1 MESDTIPLVSRLDK
15 QNGGR
20 IKGHSNG
27 KNSHPGSNGTNGT
40 NGTHYGAANGKG
52 DGKYYE
58 FPPVLLSWE
67 DVVVKGAAKTEKKSW
82 LGKRKTKGDPELGKR
97 VMMETKEILRN
108 VTGIAE
114 PGTLTA
120 IMGASGAG
128 KTTLLNTLNLRS
140 REGLEVSG
148 SILVNGRPIGHQ
160 MARLSAYVQQDD
172 LFLSNL
178 TVKEH
183 LTFQAWVRMDRE
195 IPMKSRLHR
204 VDEVIRA
211 LGLSKCS
218 DTVIG
223 NPDRGIKGTS
233 GGERKRLSFAS
244 EVLTNPSLMFCDE
257 PTSGLDSYMAQNVV
271 ETLRGLASEGRTILS
286 TIHQPS
292 SEVFAMFDRILLIAE
307 GRTAFIGTTKE
318 AIDFFS
324 NLGYVCPKNYNP
336 ADFFI
341 QTLAI
346 VPGEEDHCKEKVEA
360 ITEAYDVSEN
370 SKKIR
375 VKIPPTM
382 SHALQ
387 ALDDEGENS
396 PYKASWWQQ
405 FRACSWRAFQNNRR
419 EPLMTTVR
427 FTQTVVIALI
437 LGLVFLRQH
446 IDQAGIQNINGC
458 LFIIITNSAFSNTF
472 AAVQIFPLE
481 MALIKREH
489 FNGMYRVDA
498 VFISKVLVELPFQYI
513 FLPIIFMTLPYWMVG
528 MYPYLSNYVVA
539 CCISILVT
547 NSAVSFGYLL
557 SSLSGTVSIAL
568 AITPPLLLPFMLFGG
583 LFINL
588 ADIPVYIRWVSR
600 LSWFS
605 YSYEAFLINQW
616 GDIDHIA
623 CPVNSTIPCISN
635 GNQVLES
642 SSFSKNDFAIDF
654 IGLFALIIGYRLV
667 AYIVLLIR
675 CRRKK

>member
-1 MESDTIPLVSRLDK
+1 MEPDNIPLVSNFEK
-15 QNGGR
+15 QQNRSKINGRHG
-20 IKGHSNG
+20 
-27 KNSHPGSNGTNGT
+27 NGTNG
-40 NGTHYGAANGKG
+40 YGAANGKG
-52 DGKYYE
+52 DKYYE

-67 DVVVKGAAKTEKKSW
+67 DVVVKGAAKAEKQGW
-82 LGKRKTKGDPELGKR
+82 LGKRKKKGDPEVGKT
-97 VMMETKEILRN
+97 VMETKEILRR

-183 LTFQAWVRMDRE
+183 LLFQARVRMDRE
-195 IPMKSRLHR
+195 IPMTSRVYR

-218 DTVIG
+218 ETVIG
-223 NPDRGIKGTS
+223 NPDRGIKGIS

-257 PTSGLDSYMAQNVV
+257 PTSGLDSFMAQNVV
-271 ETLRGLASEGRTILS
+271 ETLRDLASEGRTILS

-318 AIDFFS
+318 ALHFFS
-324 NLGYVCPKNYNP
+324 ELGYVCPKNYNP

-346 VPGEEDHCKEKVEA
+346 VPGEENECKLKVEA
-360 ITEAYDVSEN
+360 ITDAYNVSEK
-370 SKKIR
+370 SRKIR
-375 VKIPPTM
+375 AKIPPTM
-382 SHALQ
+382 TNELQ
-387 ALDDEGENS
+387 ALDDEVEKS
-396 PYKASWWQQ
+396 PYKATWWQQ
-405 FRACSWRAFQNNRR
+405 FQACMWRAYQNNKR

-427 FTQTVVIALI
+427 FTQTVIIALI
-437 LGLVFLRQH
+437 LGLVFLKQH
-446 IDQAGIQNINGC
+446 INQEGIQNINGC
-458 LFIIITNSAFSNTF
+458 IFILITNAAFSNTF

-498 VFISKVLVELPFQYI
+498 VFLSKVLVELPFQYL
-513 FLPIIFMTLPYWMVG
+513 FLPVIFITIPYWLVG
-528 MYPYLSNYVVA
+528 MYPHLSNFVIA
-539 CCISILVT
+539 CVISILVT

-557 SSLSGTVSIAL
+557 SAMSGTVAIAL

-588 ADIPVYIRWVSR
+588 ADIPPYIRWLSR

-605 YSYEAFLINQW
+605 YSFEAFLINQW
-616 GDIDHIA
+616 EDIDHIA
-623 CPVNSTIPCISN
+623 CPLNETLPCISN
-635 GNQVLES
+635 GDLVLES
-642 SSFSKNDFAIDF
+642 YSFSKNDLATDF
-654 IGLFALIIGYRLV
+654 IGLFGLIIGYRL
-667 AYIVLLIR
+667 ASYIILLFR

>member
-1 MESDTIPLVSRLDK
+1 MPSSDVIPLLSNNEIVSNNEK
-15 QNGGR
+15 PTNGNIIG
-20 IKGHSNG
+20 GSG
-27 KNSHPGSNGTNGT
+27 KN
-40 NGTHYGAANGKG
+40 HYGAAKSAESS
-52 DGKYYE
+52 YYE
-58 FPPVLLSWE
+58 FTPVLLSWE
-67 DVVVKGAAKTEKKSW
+67 NVVVRGAAKRKSGEKSSW
-82 LGKRKTKGDPELGKR
+82 LRRNGKKDVEYGEL
-97 VMMETKEILRN
+97 VESKEILRS

-178 TVKEH
+178 TVTEH
-183 LTFQAWVRMDRE
+183 LTFQAWVRMDKE
-195 IPMKSRLHR
+195 IPMKSRLRR
-204 VDEVIRA
+204 VSDVIRA
-211 LGLSKCS
+211 LGLSKCA

-223 NPDRGIKGTS
+223 NPDRGIKGIS

-244 EVLTNPSLMFCDE
+244 EVLTNPALMFCDE

-271 ETLRGLASEGRTILS
+271 STLRDLASEGRTILS

-318 AIDFFS
+318 AQSFFAD
-324 NLGYVCPKNYNP
+324 LGYTCPKNYNP

-346 VPGEEDHCKEKVEA
+346 VPGEEAECKQKVEA
-360 ITEAYDVSEN
+360 VTDAYDASA
-370 SKKIR
+370 KARKIR
-375 VKIPPTM
+375 EKIPPTM
-382 SHALQ
+382 CDTLL
-387 ALDDEGENS
+387 ALDDEEEKS
-396 PYKASWWQQ
+396 PYKASWWEQ
-405 FRACSWRAFQNNRR
+405 FKACTWRAFLNNRR

-427 FTQTVVIALI
+427 FTQTLLIALI
-437 LGLVFLRQH
+437 LGLVFLHQH
-446 IDQAGIQNINGC
+446 VNQEGIQNINGF
-458 LFIIITNSAFSNTF
+458 LFILITNSAFSNTF

-489 FNGMYRVDA
+489 FNGMYRVDT
-498 VFISKVLVELPFQYI
+498 VFLSKVIVELPFQYI
-513 FLPIIFMTLPYWMVG
+513 FLPTIFMTIPYWLIG
-528 MYPYLSNYVVA
+528 LYPYFANYVVA
-539 CCISILVT
+539 CVITILLT
-547 NSAVSFGYLL
+547 NAAVSFGYLL
-557 SSLSGTVSIAL
+557 SALSGTVPIAL

-588 ADIPVYIRWVSR
+588 SDIPLYLRWVSR

-605 YSYEAFLINQW
+605 YSFEALLINQW
-616 GDIDHIA
+616 GEIDNIG
-623 CPVNSTIPCISN
+623 CPPNGTVSCIRT
-635 GNQVLES
+635 GDMVLES
-642 SSFSKNDFAIDF
+642 YSFKASDYATDF
-654 IGLFALIIGYRLV
+654 IGLVCLIVGYRLLSFF
-667 AYIVLLIR
+667 VLLFR